1 MILPF
6 GQANVNRLGQG
17 PAGSSVT
24 ANGKPETG
32 ESQAF
37 AATFPTLAERIRYAP
52 LDDGW

>member
-6 GQANVNRLGQG
+6 GQANVNRLGPG
-17 PAGSSVT
+17 PAGGSVT

-37 AATFPTLAERIRYAP
+37 AATFPLHTERIR
-52 LDDGW
+52 